1 MQTEDRRVQK
11 SQRLERVKG
20 KSASAATPKKSDK
33 AASKK
38 KKRKSKG
45 GKNEDEDEEEEAE
58 EQPQEE
64 EEDAE
69 FAMED
74 ESMTPD
80 EVAAAAAAVSN
91 NGAGG
96 SWVETKVE
104 ASDLMPTL
112 VNMCEKRV
120 YALALSPDP
129 SVRLQALLLMG
140 EILHQAVT
148 NPIDAMSTI
157 IAALTDREPMPA
169 KQAAL
174 IVNNIVKQVP
184 VRTQRAVSSVRLVF
198 ASDSHGLRLLLFRL
212 GFASWSSAS
221 WRAFV

>member
-20 KSASAATPKKSDK
+20 KSASAATPKKTEKS
-33 AASKK
+33 AAGKK

-45 GKNEDEDEEEEAE
+45 GKANDEEDEQDEAE

-64 EEDAE
+64 EEEE

-80 EVAAAAAAVSN
+80 EVAAAAAAASSG
-91 NGAGG
+91 NGSGG

-140 EILHQAVT
+140 EILHQAVS

-174 IVNNIVKQVP
+174 IVNTIVKQVP
-184 VRTQRAVSSVRLVF
+184 VRRQTQSCV
-198 ASDSHGLRLLLFRL
+198 
-212 GFASWSSAS
+212 
-221 WRAFV
+221 